1 MAAPGSGGSAPPPPI
16 PCKEAFSRL
25 VNSCGKKTTAPA
37 TPKFIKK
44 LEDIPEIA
52 LPEEK
57 PMQIALALAQRGL
70 VGQFMGLWPS
80 SKTTDDW
87 IQRNWK
93 PNLAHGVTCYPV
105 GRGYFV
111 FEFISEED
119 RDLIFRNGPYFMG
132 SQGLYLNKWTPDFDP
147 MLDTPKEVPVWVRL
161 PNLPLHCWDSE
172 SLQRIGNGVG
182 RYIDRADNRGQYSCA
197 RICVEVDLEAG
208 LPEAVKLSIGTWTHY
223 QKLDY
228 EHLPFKCRNCQEHGH
243 FQRNCPKIQANGKED
258 AEGWQKVRRGKN
270 SNNARGK
277 EKRTQEPL
285 KEGQP
290 SHKAPEAPQS
300 TPIVPETT
308 ENEISQSV
316 TPATKSPIKSRILVN
331 EHISLTSHEDLD
343 ILEEEAEEASSPKGS
358 PEQPKRGRKSEKRR
372 REEQAN
378 KEVAQGTQHTI
389 PDMTHTRSGAK
400 PGKTPKGGPPL
411 PPLK

>member
-1 MAAPGSGGSAPPPPI
+1 M
-16 PCKEAFSRL
+16 
-25 VNSCGKKTTAPA
+25 VPA
-37 TPKFIKK
+37 IPKFIKK

-52 LPEEK
+52 LPEER

-147 MLDTPKEVPVWVRL
+147 MVDTPKEVPVWVRL
-161 PNLPLHCWDSE
+161 PNLPMHCWDSE

-208 LPEAVKLSIGTWTHY
+208 LPEAVKLSIGTWTHF

-243 FQRNCPKIQANGKED
+243 FQRNCPKIQSNGKED
-258 AEGWQKVRRGKN
+258 AEGWQKVKRGKN

-277 EKRTQEPL
+277 DKRTQEPL
-285 KEGQP
+285 KDGQP

-300 TPIVPETT
+300 PSNPPATIG
-308 ENEISQSV
+308 NEIPPSA
-316 TPATKSPIKSRILVN
+316 TPAPNSPTKSRIHDN
-331 EHISLTSHEDLD
+331 EHISLTSNEDME
-343 ILEEEAEEASSPKGS
+343 IPEEEAEEASSPKGS
-358 PEQPKRGRKSEKRR
+358 PEQPKRGRKSEKKR

-378 KEVAQGTQHTI
+378 KEVALGTQYTLHE
-389 PDMTHTRSGAK
+389 MAHTRSGAK

-411 PPLK
+411 PPNK

>member
-1 MAAPGSGGSAPPPPI
+1 MAAPGGGASAPPPLI
-16 PCKEAFSRL
+16 PNKEAFRRL
-25 VNSCGKKTTAPA
+25 VNSSGKKSVAPA
-37 TPKFIKK
+37 IPKFIKK

-52 LPEEK
+52 LPEER

-105 GRGYFV
+105 GRGFFV

-147 MLDTPKEVPVWVRL
+147 MVDTPKEVPVWVRL
-161 PNLPLHCWDSE
+161 PNLPMHCWDSE

-208 LPEAVKLSIGTWTHY
+208 LPEAVKLSIGTWTHF

-228 EHLPFKCRNCQEHGH
+228 EHFPFKCRNCQEHGH
-243 FQRNCPKIQANGKED
+243 FQRNCPKIQSNGKED
-258 AEGWQKVRRGKN
+258 AEGWQKVKRGKN
-270 SNNARGK
+270 SYNARGK
-277 EKRTQEPL
+277 DKRTQEPL
-285 KEGQP
+285 KNGQP
-290 SHKAPEAPQS
+290 SHNAPEGPQPHS
-300 TPIVPETT
+300 NPAETNGNENPPSVPSVPNSPAKIPNQD
-308 ENEISQSV
+308 NEY
-316 TPATKSPIKSRILVN
+316 
-331 EHISLTSHEDLD
+331 ISLNSNADTEIPD
-343 ILEEEAEEASSPKGS
+343 EEVEEASSPKGT
-358 PEQPKRGRKSEKRR
+358 PEQPKRGRKSEKKR

-378 KEVAQGTQHTI
+378 KEVALGTQYTLHEM
-389 PDMTHTRSGAK
+389 PHTRSGAK
-400 PGKTPKGGPPL
+400 PGKTPKGGL
-411 PPLK
+411 PPPPSK